1 MAGEGG
7 REGTPAPAPTLQSSC
22 CCSSGGGGALA
33 RAPPGAGGRG
43 AGSRRRSPARPRCQG
58 AGRGAGLPAPGRPCS
73 SAPAAAPA
81 APGAIVLRLP
91 GLKRAT
97 PRLWPLSR
105 SSLKTWPQP
114 RSRSGSWS
122 WAQSSECPRS
132 PPRRR
137 GHPASADQAFA
148 VEDGGERS
156 GTRIPACGSASAGK
170 WTARPGWN
178 QRYTWSICTQL
189 EQ

>member
-1 MAGEGG
+1 MGSRGAQSPGLPWLMAGEGG
-7 REGTPAPAPTLQSSC
+7 REGTPAPAPATTLQSSC

-33 RAPPGAGGRG
+33 LAPPGAGGRG

-81 APGAIVLRLP
+81 VPGAIVSRLP

-105 SSLKTWPQP
+105 SSLKTWPPP

-132 PPRRR
+132 PPGRR
-137 GHPASADQAFA
+137 GHPASADQ
-148 VEDGGERS
+148 GEALGLLCREGQVSRMRS
-156 GTRIPACGSASAGK
+156 P
-170 WTARPGWN
+170 TARG
-178 QRYTWSICTQL
+178 
-189 EQ
+189 